1 MIKLFRNIRKKLLSE
16 GKTTNYLKY
25 AIGEIV
31 LVVIGILIALQIN
44 NWNEQRKQHSRET
57 KIMSE
62 IKSNLEANIFNLK
75 LDIKKQVRGAW
86 CIDYITDLMDN
97 KREYNDSLPRYLNEG
112 ETSPDV
118 VLTSAAFETLKS
130 SGLELIEND
139 SLRMKLT
146 NLYEVIYPTL
156 MQETKRIEDQLW
168 PAVVTPLMQK
178 YFRFDFEMNGYIPT
192 DYGAWL
198 NDQEFLNMWTFR
210 GAMRKW
216 STVQKRIALEKTNKV
231 LLLIE
236 NELAKR
242 NNI

>member
-1 MIKLFRNIRKKLLSE
+1 
-16 GKTTNYLKY
+16 
-25 AIGEIV
+25 
-31 LVVIGILIALQIN
+31 
-44 NWNEQRKQHSRET
+44 
-57 KIMSE
+57 
-62 IKSNLEANIFNLK
+62 
-75 LDIKKQVRGAW
+75 
-86 CIDYITDLMDN
+86 
-97 KREYNDSLPRYLNEG
+97 
-112 ETSPDV
+112 
-118 VLTSAAFETLKS
+118 
-130 SGLELIEND
+130 
-139 SLRMKLT
+139 
-146 NLYEVIYPTL
+146 